1 MGKTILY
8 SLADEASQEA
18 EDLLKSRGIQFEI
31 WPHLFNDTDEPVVR
45 FKDDFWVGL
54 PEIRLLALAF
64 A

>member
-18 EDLLKSRGIQFEI
+18 ENLLRSAGVKFEI
-31 WPHLFNDTDEPVVR
+31 SPHLFSDTDKPVVR
-45 FKDDFWVGL
+45 YKNDLWVGL

-64 A
+64 E